1 MMPATTEGSVAAIRV
16 TTYIHPMATIHM
28 MLSLSARLNTR
39 F

>member
-1 MMPATTEGSVAAIRV
+1 VAAIRV

-28 MLSLSARLNTR
+28 AFSLVALNTR

>member
-1 MMPATTEGSVAAIRV
+1 VAAIKV

-28 MLSLSARLNTR
+28 ALSLFSLNTR